1 MAAIEAKEH
10 VKRTF
15 SCSYKP
21 KRSNRNML
29 EENMRY
35 VENLNKTINHGRNSP
50 SPIRNSPKNI
60 NKENKTNNIK
70 VQEFC
75 DPKYVLEDKE
85 DLV

>member
-50 SPIRNSPKNI
+50 KNI